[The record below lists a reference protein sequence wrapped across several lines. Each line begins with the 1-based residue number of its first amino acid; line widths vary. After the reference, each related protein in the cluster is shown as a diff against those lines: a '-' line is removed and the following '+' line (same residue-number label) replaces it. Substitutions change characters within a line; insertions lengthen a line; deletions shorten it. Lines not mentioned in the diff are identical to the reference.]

1 MANDFMLFP
10 SLTDEYLKRIR
21 FQSKTTE
28 FYYTTKDDEEFELT
42 DELIDQSTSIYKLK
56 DNMGRWTQDDYNFG
70 FRRKYLLR
78 TFQCLFGPEG
88 IACRNAKIGMAI
100 VWTSLDS
107 KQRGVFPVGEFGA
120 EDIMMQ
126 KEADIVFQKAQL
138 RGSVNFSTILYLSS
152 AGIPD
157 HDELHLANTQ
167 GYVLGELERFTIQ
180 LDGNGS
186 IFPVYTEPE
195 EGQPLWYVKCDWND
209 PLSDAFKD
217 TVSIHINTAHKNYKY
232 LDRTQKTYDNQLLIE
247 VMSSALLVIIEKLRK
262 DEESWEEITSGE
274 NLEHGSVGE
283 VIYYFKST
291 HNWDLSSP
299 DSVSLSIRKF
309 FDQRM

>member
-10 SLTDEYLKRIR
+10 SLTEEYLKRIR

-28 FYYTTKDDEEFELT
+28 FYYTNKDDEEYELT
-42 DELIDQSTSIYKLK
+42 EELVDQSTSVYKLR
-56 DNMGRWTQDDYNFG
+56 DTLGVWTQDDYNFG
-70 FRRKYLLR
+70 FRKKYLLR

-88 IACRNAKIGMAI
+88 VACRNAKLGLAV

-107 KQRGVFPVGEFGA
+107 KQRGVFEVGQFGA
-120 EDIMMQ
+120 DDMQ
-126 KEADIVFQKAQL
+126 MQDEADILFQKAQL
-138 RGSVNFSTILYLSS
+138 RGAVNFSTILYIAS

-157 HDELHLANTQ
+157 DDERHLANTP
-167 GYVLGELERFTIQ
+167 GYVLGEFEHFTVQ

-186 IFPVYTEPE
+186 VFPVYEVRE
-195 EGQPLWYVKCDWND
+195 EGQPLWYVKCDWID
-209 PLSDAFKD
+209 PLSDPFKE
-217 TVSIHINTAHKNYKY
+217 TVSININTAHKNYRF
-232 LDRTQKTYDNQLLIE
+232 LDRNQKTYDNQLLIE
-247 VMSSALLVIIEKLRK
+247 VMSSALSIIIEKLRT
-262 DEESWEEITSGE
+262 DEAAWEDITSGD

-283 VIYYFKST
+283 VIYYFKTT

-299 DSVSLSIRKF
+299 ESVSLSIRKF